1 MRGGGAAMQRAL
13 AGLVFALIG
22 LWLPA
27 RHRAASLAG
36 HPVRYDLT
44 KGILE
49 SITSTPVDIGTAQLK
64 DLRVTSLDLQLRQLE
79 IKITR

>member
-1 MRGGGAAMQRAL
+1 MQRAL

-27 RHRAASLAG
+27 RHRAASVAG
-36 HPVRYDLT
+36 HPMRYDLT

-64 DLRVTSLDLQLRQLE
+64 DLRVTSCGQVFENKE
-79 IKITR
+79 ITII